1 MREVANKMP
10 DLEASD
16 EVADI
21 LTAIC
26 VIAKLLATKMIGRSM
41 EGGSQ
46 DGKEEGTGEAP
57 CGS

>member
-1 MREVANKMP
+1 MGEVAKNASG
-10 DLEASD
+10 LEAND

-26 VIAKLLATKMIGRSM
+26 VISKLLATKIRGQSM

-46 DGKEEGTGEAP
+46 DGKEEGTGAAP
-57 CGS
+57 CGP